1 MHSRTTEARDRLSML
16 SLRAK
21 TTFSQHPFT
30 FQLICMALPDNP
42 DDSYNRPS
50 DEGPT
55 GDEWAGEF
63 AAFLVIE
70 RGDARRAVRPIE
82 RPVYV
87 IGTAADCDMVLGDP
101 QFSDYHAYIYVRDG
115 VVTLRHLGPA
125 PEMTVN
131 GREMKWGEL
140 KHMDRIRF
148 GPYQLQL
155 RLRPALES
163 SGEQP
168 PNGPAKTKSMMVH
181 DFRWDMGAKPWMP
194 KSNEVRGEMPEENR
208 FTRHWH

>member
-1 MHSRTTEARDRLSML
+1 
-16 SLRAK
+16 
-21 TTFSQHPFT
+21 
-30 FQLICMALPDNP
+30 MALPNNP

-50 DEGPT
+50 HGS
-55 GDEWAGEF
+55 WAGGL

-87 IGTAADCDMVLGDP
+87 IGAAADCDMVLGDS

-115 VVTLRHLGPA
+115 IVTLRHLGPA
-125 PEMTVN
+125 PDMTVN
-131 GREMKWGEL
+131 GREVRWGEL

-155 RLRPALES
+155 RLRPALSPEDGDS
-163 SGEQP
+163 PKIGQKP
-168 PNGPAKTKSMMVH
+168 KSMMVH
-181 DFRWDMGAKPWMP
+181 DFRWDMGAKPWLA
-194 KSNEVRGEMPEENR
+194 KAQKNRGQMPEENR